1 MLKMKQMKLVV
12 TLPLMLLIALP
23 SIAETD
29 TEKGLA
35 IAVEADLRGTGFIDT
50 TVDMKMTLT
59 NRNGD
64 VSIRKIRSRT
74 LEMENDGD
82 KGLTI
87 FDMPADVRGTAMLTF
102 SHRQGND
109 DQWLYLPAL
118 KRVKRISA
126 TNKSRPFM
134 GSEFAYEDLGS
145 QELPKYSY
153 RWLRDEELNG
163 QQMFVVERIPNYKKS
178 GYTRMVSWIDKKE
191 YRPFKVEYYD
201 RKSSHLKTLTLDN
214 YKQYKKRFW
223 RSSRL
228 EMTNHQNGKAS
239 LLEFS
244 NYKFQTGL
252 KDRDFNKNSL
262 KRIR

>member
-1 MLKMKQMKLVV
+1 MFKTNHIKAIVV
-12 TLPLMLLIALP
+12 LPLLLLMATP
-23 SIAETD
+23 SIAETPE
-29 TEKGLA
+29 EKGLA
-35 IAVEADLRGTGFIDT
+35 IATEGDKRDTGFVDS

-64 VSIRKIRSRT
+64 TSNRMMRSRT

-87 FDMPADVRGTAMLTF
+87 FDKPADVRGTAMLTF
-102 SHRQGND
+102 THLKGND
-109 DQWLYLPAL
+109 DQWIYLPAL

-126 TNKSRPFM
+126 SNKSGPFM

-163 QQMFVVERIPNYKKS
+163 QQMYVIERIPTYKKS
-178 GYTRMVSWIDKKE
+178 GYTRMVSWIDKEE
-191 YRPFKVEYYD
+191 YRAFKVEYFD
-201 RKSSHLKTLTLDN
+201 RKSSHLKTLILSD
-214 YKQYKKRFW
+214 YKQYKNKFW
-223 RSSRL
+223 RPNRL

-252 KDRDFNKNSL
+252 KDRDFNKNGL